1 MKVLVIECLCTTL
14 SCYYEHVSEK
24 VNFAAVKSHVTRG
37 NIPLAPSKQNNK
49 MLQPVPIPFMYSMS
63 NDVCQSHQ
71 WGSFAAGLLASHN
84 ESWPSVYAF
93 WLLSPMDAHVF
104 AVLISLVNASYAYA
118 LSNNMCQSHH
128 RNQPYFAAGLSASH
142 NKSWPSVF
150 FDCYRPWTPMCLLC

>member
-93 WLLSPMDAHVF
+93 
-104 AVLISLVNASYAYA
+104 
-118 LSNNMCQSHH
+118 
-128 RNQPYFAAGLSASH
+128 
-142 NKSWPSVF
+142 
-150 FDCYRPWTPMCLLC
+150 